1 MTTLYNIT
9 FQGSGGS
16 APDAYPYAPKRS
28 RSLDK
33 RGSKSLDSTNDGKDG
48 VASRRMSTI
57 GSISGTS
64 GCNMGKIRKLSSMKF
79 RRVSLISKM
88 FYEKLITFIK
98 FKT

>member
-1 MTTLYNIT
+1 MNHRNFPHKEGFVDNVAWILH

-57 GSISGTS
+57 GSMSGTS
-64 GCNMGKIRKLSSMKF
+64 GCNIGRFRTLNSMKF
-79 RRVSLISKM
+79 RII
-88 FYEKLITFIK
+88 FD
-98 FKT
+98 